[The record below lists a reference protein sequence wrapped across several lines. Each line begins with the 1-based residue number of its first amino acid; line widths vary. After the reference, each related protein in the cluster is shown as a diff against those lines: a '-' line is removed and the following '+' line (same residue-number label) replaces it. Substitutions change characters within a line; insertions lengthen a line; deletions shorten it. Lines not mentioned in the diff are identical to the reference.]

1 MIPLESAP
9 IPIEATAAA
18 VLVVSI
24 ALSVLWVFSL
34 FR

>member
-9 IPIEATAAA
+9 ISIEATAAA
-18 VLVVSI
+18 VLVASI
-24 ALSVLWVFSL
+24 VLAVLWVFSL

>member
-9 IPIEATAAA
+9 VPIEATAAA

-24 ALSVLWVFSL
+24 ALSIVWVVSL

>member
-9 IPIEATAAA
+9 IPIEATAAG

-24 ALSVLWVFSL
+24 VLSVLWVISL